1 MKNILI
7 IDDDMHIGNA
17 LEETLVQNGYSVNR
31 AYSGT
36 EAVLALSHISPDL
49 ILLDLMLPGLNGE
62 EVLKHIRDIPVI
74 ILSAKTDIENK
85 VNLLLHGAVDYI
97 TKPFN
102 TKELLAR
109 IAVQIRTF
117 ENCGKKTVIAF
128 DDISLNTETHEVK
141 IKDKEVRLTRTEYA
155 ILKILILNQ
164 ANIISKSALLERI
177 CNDTPDCTESS
188 LKTHISHLRN
198 KLSEVSGRDYIETIW
213 GIGFRMK

>member
-17 LEETLVQNGYSVNR
+17 LEETLIQNGYSVNR

-62 EVLKHIRDIPVI
+62 EVLKHIKDIPVI

-128 DDISLNTETHEVK
+128 DDISLNTETHEVR
-141 IKDKEVRLTRTEYA
+141 IKDTEIRLTRTEYA

-198 KLSEVSGRDYIETIW
+198 KLSEVSGKDYIETIW

>member
-17 LEETLVQNGYSVNR
+17 LEETLVQNGYSVSR

-49 ILLDLMLPGLNGE
+49 ILLDLMLPGLSGE
-62 EVLKHIRDIPVI
+62 EVLRNIKDIPVI

-85 VNLLLHGAVDYI
+85 VNLLLNGAVDYV

-109 IAVQIRTF
+109 ISAQLRTF

-128 DDISLNTETHEVK
+128 DDISLNTENHEVR
-141 IKDKEVRLTRTEYA
+141 IKDMEVRLTRTEYA

-198 KLSEVSGRDYIETIW
+198 KLSEISGRDYIETIW

>member
-7 IDDDMHIGNA
+7 IDDDVHIGNA
-17 LEETLVQNGYSVNR
+17 LEETLSQAGYRVSR

-36 EAVLALSHISPDL
+36 EALFTLSHTFPDL
-49 ILLDLMLPGLNGE
+49 ILLDLMLPGLDGE
-62 EVLKHIRDIPVI
+62 KVLEHIRDIPVI
-74 ILSAKTDIENK
+74 IISAKTDIENK
-85 VNLLLHGAVDYI
+85 VNLLLSGAVDYV

-109 IAVQIRTF
+109 IAVQLRTF
-117 ENCGKKTVIAF
+117 ENCGKKSIIAF
-128 DDISLNTETHEVK
+128 DDITLNTESREVR
-141 IKDKEVRLTRTEYA
+141 IKDTEIRLTRTEYA

-177 CNDTPDCTESS
+177 CEDTPDCTESS

-198 KLSEVSGRDYIETIW
+198 KLSEIGGKDYIETIW